1 MLPPHTLLAYSVKAP
16 PSPYRKYS
24 PVFLRYREAAE
35 RMKDC
40 DMSDVSKFHEVNQ
53 KMIAKIQKETA
64 DIKLQKISEK
74 DIVEPDSVVDEEN
87 SEEIETRKP
96 VRTRK
101 RK

>member
-1 MLPPHTLLAYSVKAP
+1 MKNSTIFQDGWRFIAAIIAEA
-16 PSPYRKYS
+16 
-24 PVFLRYREAAE
+24 REAAE

>member
-1 MLPPHTLLAYSVKAP
+1 MLKTLQL
-16 PSPYRKYS
+16 
-24 PVFLRYREAAE
+24 E
-35 RMKDC
+35 KDC

>member
-1 MLPPHTLLAYSVKAP
+1 MEIYCSDNCRTIFNTLTEYNAENITA
-16 PSPYRKYS
+16 
-24 PVFLRYREAAE
+24 REAAE

-74 DIVEPDSVVDEEN
+74 DPVSHCLSNPCIQPPSQTPC
-87 SEEIETRKP
+87 SLKP
-96 VRTRK
+96 LAFYR
-101 RK
+101 

>member
-1 MLPPHTLLAYSVKAP
+1 
-16 PSPYRKYS
+16 
-24 PVFLRYREAAE
+24 
-35 RMKDC
+35 
-40 DMSDVSKFHEVNQ
+40 
-53 KMIAKIQKETA
+53 MITKIQKETA

-74 DIVEPDSVVDEEN
+74 DIVETDSVVDEEN